1 MRKIRLG
8 LSMFRLGY
16 HVAAWRHPCVQSD
29 GAMDLEFFTRV
40 ARRAEEGLFDLVFMA
55 DELAIR
61 GGTKPEGAAE
71 RMANV
76 AELEPITLLAAV
88 AAQTRQIGLV
98 STCSTTYSE
107 PYNTARQ
114 FLSLDHI
121 SRGRAGWNMV
131 TSWGAE
137 DALNF
142 GHANLPDYSQRYAR
156 AGEFTRA
163 VRALWHSWDQ
173 EGLVRDKASGRFSD
187 FTHLHPAN
195 FEGDFFKVRGP
206 LNMAPSM
213 QGEPVIFSAGDSEE
227 GRAIAASEAD
237 VVFTAKQDLGD
248 ARSFYA
254 DIKRRLPK
262 AGRSAD
268 EVLVMPGLMAIV
280 GDTRSEAE
288 DKLAKLQALLDPL
301 VGLASLYDRMGD
313 LSEYDVDGP
322 VPEPVDPAFRSRA
335 MVMYELAKSKGY
347 TIRQLYELMAVGR
360 GHRMVVGS
368 PYDIADEMQEWF
380 ETGAADGFNIIPT
393 HLPAGIDDFVTMVVP
408 ELQRRGLFRTEYEGR
423 TLRENLGLPRR
434 SLR

>member
-16 HVAAWRHPCVQSD
+16 HVAAWRHPGVQSD

-88 AAQTRQIGLV
+88 AAQTSQIGLV

-195 FEGDFFKVRGP
+195 FEGNFFKVRGP
-206 LNMAPSM
+206 LNMAPSV

-227 GRAIAASEAD
+227 GRAIAAGEAD
-237 VVFTAKQDLGD
+237 VVFTAKQDLED
-248 ARSFYA
+248 ARSFYT
-254 DIKRRLPK
+254 DIKRRLPQ

-280 GDTRSEAE
+280 GNTRSEAE
-288 DKLAKLQALLDPL
+288 DKLAELQDLLDPL

-335 MVMYELAKSKGY
+335 MVMYELARSKGY

-360 GHRMVVGS
+360 GHRMIVGS
-368 PYDIADEMQEWF
+368 RSDIADEMQEWF
-380 ETGAADGFNIIPT
+380 ETGAADGFNIIPAL
-393 HLPAGIDDFVTMVVP
+393 LPDGIDDFVTLVVP